1 MKKNFILLAV
11 VLFSVSAQL
20 SALSLVHYW
29 NFNGANVPLLTEG
42 AGTLKNGQDVV
53 LTPLTPI
60 QADSSMTTTR
70 ATLIYQAKAG
80 TASPFMSYWDT
91 STGSTGNARNGDAA
105 GNCLRPRDAWSS
117 MELVLNIP
125 STDIK
130 NLKIMYDV
138 QRSGSGPNVNTYSYS
153 IDGGTTWKSD
163 GLSTNGGAL
172 GTNSITTVPSSGFAT
187 TTVTITDPI
196 AENNAK
202 LKFRIWFS
210 DPTNTA
216 GNNRIDNIT
225 VEGDPLTSAISN
237 HKINSIAMYPN
248 PCKTGR
254 VNFSD
259 NVNVEVFNMTGKQ
272 IKSVSKTNKLITT
285 DLVKGVYLVRLN
297 GVSTQKLVVE

>member
-11 VLFSVSAQL
+11 AFFSVSAQL

-29 NFNGANVPLLTEG
+29 NFNGTNVPISAEV
-42 AGTLKNGQDVV
+42 KSMDVV
-53 LTPLTPI
+53 TTPLSPI

-70 ATLIYQAKAG
+70 ATLIYRAKTG

-125 STDIK
+125 STGIQ
-130 NLKIMYDV
+130 NLKIMYEV

-153 IDGGTTWKSD
+153 VDGGTNWIKT
-163 GLSTNGGAL
+163 GLNVNGKGL
-172 GTNSITTVPSSGFAT
+172 GTDTISTIPSGPFAIESI
-187 TTVTITDPI
+187 TITDPA
-196 AENNAK
+196 AENNDN

-210 DPTNTA
+210 DPTNKA

-225 VEGDPLTSAISN
+225 VEGDALTSAIGET
-237 HKINSIAMYPN
+237 KINKILMYPN
-248 PCKTGR
+248 PCKTGK

-259 NVNVEVFNMTGKQ
+259 AVDVEVLNMTGKQ